1 MPSDLRRPGH
11 VFPLRARPGGVLRR
25 VGQTEA
31 SVDLARL
38 AGLPPAG
45 VICEILNEDGTMAR
59 RPELEAFAR
68 EHSIRFIT
76 VAQIVAYRLRT
87 ERIVKRVAE
96 ATLPTPY
103 GDFRVVAFENQLDQR
118 EHLALVKGDVAG
130 RKNVLV
136 RMHSECLTGD
146 VFHSMRCDCGEQ
158 LHAAMR
164 RIDEEG
170 QGAVVYLRQ
179 EGRGIGLTNKIRAY
193 ELQDSGQDTVEAN
206 ESLGFKPD
214 LRDYGLGAQ
223 ILLDLGLSS
232 IRILTNNPRKIVGLV
247 GYGLKITGREP
258 IQVAPGDYNRA
269 YLRTKQEKLGH
280 LLAEEREETGER
292 AAGPARTAGT
302 DVPDEDG

>member
-1 MPSDLRRPGH
+1 
-11 VFPLRARPGGVLRR
+11 
-25 VGQTEA
+25 
-31 SVDLARL
+31 
-38 AGLPPAG
+38 
-45 VICEILNEDGTMAR
+45 
-59 RPELEAFAR
+59 
-68 EHSIRFIT
+68 
-76 VAQIVAYRLRT
+76 
-87 ERIVKRVAE
+87 
-96 ATLPTPY
+96 
-103 GDFRVVAFENQLDQR
+103 
-118 EHLALVKGDVAG
+118 VKGDVAG

-164 RIDEEG
+164 RIDEAG

-193 ELQDSGQDTVEAN
+193 SLQDAGQDTVQAN

-232 IRILTNNPRKIVGLV
+232 IRILTNNPRKIVGLE

-258 IQVAPGDYNRA
+258 IQVTPGDYNRA

-280 LLAEEREETGER
+280 LLAEERREMGEPPAGSTR
-292 AAGPARTAGT
+292 AAGPDAPA
-302 DVPDEDG
+302 EDG